1 MKRRMFSIPRRS
13 MRMSGRITT
22 PVLLF
27 FAIFMLAGCAGV
39 SRTAVFPPERSDLQ
53 AIAEKADG
61 RTFEVLGVV
70 QVDGRN
76 FTAET
81 TLIGKVKEKARELGA
96 DDVLNLKV
104 MSLPR
109 GNGFMN
115 GLVRYHLSTAEG
127 IAVRWKSS
135 SVQQARVLPE
145 DGSEVPQ

>member
-1 MKRRMFSIPRRS
+1 MG
-13 MRMSGRITT
+13 GRIIS
-22 PVLLF
+22 PAFLL
-27 FAIFMLAGCAGV
+27 FAIFMLAGCAGI

-70 QVDGRN
+70 QADGRN
-76 FTAET
+76 FTADT

-109 GNGFMN
+109 GNGLMN
-115 GLVRYHLSTAEG
+115 GFLRYHLSTAEG

-135 SVQQARVLPE
+135 SVQQARAPSQDTPE
-145 DGSEVPQ
+145 ILQ